1 MSSRNPSGGTS
12 ADFIL
17 APNLSGTNNNPA
29 LTDLSPGDRP
39 WDTRRAESDVI
50 QQHYEGTYFQRYADR
65 IKDCSQLLDFRL
77 VPNSNGVYR
86 LKLSSTRLCHT
97 RTCQVCAWRRSL
109 MYKARA
115 YKALPRFI
123 SDYPK
128 TRYVFLTLTCKNC
141 DIHELRGTIRHLN
154 QSFARLTK
162 LKAWPGIGYLKTV
175 ETTRGKDGVTA
186 HPHLHVLV
194 ALEPSYYSRHYL
206 SKKEWIKLWRQ
217 SLRVDYKPI
226 LDVQAIKVKDSPIP
240 LLAEIIKYQAK
251 PSSLTYATKEW
262 FLEYTRQIHGTKAF
276 ALGGVFKKY
285 FREFNKDETDEEMIG
300 SDDEGDIDE
309 GHMLFGWKRWEKRY
323 RLKQ

>member
-1 MSSRNPSGGTS
+1 MSSRNPPVGSI
-12 ADFIL
+12 AKPIL
-17 APNLSGTNNNPA
+17 ASKLVGENLNPS
-29 LTDLSPGDRP
+29 LTDLSPTDKT

-50 QQHYEGTYFQRYADR
+50 QAHYEGTYFQLYADR

-77 VPNSNGVYR
+77 VPNSDGAYR
-86 LKLSSTRLCHT
+86 LKLSSARMCHT

-115 YKALPRFI
+115 YKALPKFI
-123 SDYPK
+123 SDYPR
-128 TRYVFLTLTCKNC
+128 TRYAFMTLTCKNC
-141 DIHELRGTIRHLN
+141 EIDELRNAIKHLN

-162 LKAWPGIGYLKTV
+162 LKDWPGIGYIKTV
-175 ETTRGKDGVTA
+175 ETTRGKDGSSA
-186 HPHLHVLV
+186 HPHLHVLL

-206 SKKEWIKLWRQ
+206 SKKRWIELWKQ

-226 LDVQAIKVKDSPIP
+226 LDVQAIKVDDSPVG

-262 FLEYTRQIHGTKAF
+262 FLEYTNQIHGTKAF

-285 FREFNKDETDEEMIG
+285 FKELEKEETDEEMIG
-300 SDDEGDIDE
+300 NDNESEVNE
-309 GHMLFGWKRWEKRY
+309 GHLMFGWKQWEKKY
-323 RLKQ
+323 RMVD